1 MEYYLNRCIIQDK
14 KKKQRISNERESAI
28 KEIINGQ
35 GKLSDYQIIG
45 ITSVKDVNWY
55 LKEKVTTN
63 ESEIQSNVSTV
74 ITALNYVNSGT
85 ITLKYYQTLVTS
97 SNAINVKTAIL
108 AAKKEKGS
116 KLTRA
121 EIMKVVSLNIKKQ
134 LKRGYCQLICSPCS
148 RQIK

>member
-1 MEYYLNRCIIQDK
+1 M
-14 KKKQRISNERESAI
+14 
-28 KEIINGQ
+28 
-35 GKLSDYQIIG
+35 
-45 ITSVKDVNWY
+45 KDVNWY

-63 ESEIQSNVSTV
+63 ESEIKSNVSTV

-85 ITLKYYQTLVTS
+85 ITLKYYQTLGITTVTS

-121 EIMKVVSLNIKKQ
+121 EIMKVVSLNIKK
-134 LKRGYCQLICSPCS
+134 
-148 RQIK
+148 